1 MSAARTIQLF
11 WKRCIATKRE
21 KAMKVKYGGGEFVQ
35 TVGGWNKD

>member
-21 KAMKVKYGGGEFVQ
+21 KAMKVKYGGGEFVH
-35 TVGGWNKD
+35 